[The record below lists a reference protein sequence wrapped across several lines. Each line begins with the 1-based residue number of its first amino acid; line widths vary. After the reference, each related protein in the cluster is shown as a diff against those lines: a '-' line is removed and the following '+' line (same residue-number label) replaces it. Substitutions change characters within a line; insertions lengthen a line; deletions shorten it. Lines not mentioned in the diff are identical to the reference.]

1 AAWSAARDKSA
12 RLAGTYAAQTVCE
25 RTQPRDTFVHV
36 RGDFRR
42 PGEKVEPGLL
52 SAFCQSVPQ
61 GQPLTRLDLARW
73 LVDPANPLTARVAA
87 NDCWQHLF
95 GTGLVATPSDFG
107 MQGEPPS
114 HPELLDWL
122 AREIVRSG
130 WSRKALIRKIVTS
143 STYRQ
148 SSVTRP
154 EVAERDP
161 KNRLLARQN
170 RFRLEAEAVRDSILA
185 ASG

>member
-1 AAWSAARDKSA
+1 
-12 RLAGTYAAQTVCE
+12 
-25 RTQPRDTFVHV
+25 V

-52 SAFCQSVPQ
+52 SAFCQSGPP
-61 GQPLTRLDLARW
+61 GQSLTRLDLARW

-95 GTGLVATPSDFG
+95 GAGLVATPGAFG

-114 HPELLDWL
+114 HPELVDWL
-122 AREIVRSG
+122 ASQLVSSR
-130 WSRKALIRKIVTS
+130 WSRKTLIRKIVTS

-148 SSVTRP
+148 ASVARP
-154 EVAERDP
+154 ELAERDP
-161 KNRLLARQN
+161 KNNLLARQN

-185 ASG
+185 ASGL